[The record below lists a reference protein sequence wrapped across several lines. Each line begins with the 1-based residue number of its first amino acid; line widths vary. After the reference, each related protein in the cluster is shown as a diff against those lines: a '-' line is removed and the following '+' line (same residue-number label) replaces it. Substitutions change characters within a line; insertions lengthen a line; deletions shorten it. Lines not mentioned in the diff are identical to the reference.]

1 MDYIYVGEIYG
12 THGLKGELK
21 FKSSFKY
28 KERILTN
35 GFKFYIGKDKDKYI
49 LETYRMHKGFY
60 LLTFCEYNDINLVQH
75 LKGMKVYIDR
85 DDLNLN
91 DDQLVFED
99 YIGLECYYDDN
110 NLGTITEIV
119 NCGSDNFVFVI
130 SGKGEILVPFNDH
143 FIDRIIKNDKIVF
156 KNLEGLLDEN

>member
-1 MDYIYVGEIYG
+1 
-12 THGLKGELK
+12 
-21 FKSSFKY
+21 
-28 KERILTN
+28 
-35 GFKFYIGKDKDKYI
+35 
-49 LETYRMHKGFY
+49 MHKGFY
-60 LLTFCEYNDINLVQH
+60 LLTFNYYNDINLVQH
-75 LKGMKVYIDR
+75 LKGMKVFIDR
-85 DDLNLN
+85 NDLNLN

-110 NLGTITEIV
+110 NLGKITEIV

-143 FIDRIIKNDKIVF
+143 FIDKIIKNDKIVF